1 MNAPRKLWTENETK
15 LALFLY
21 FQLPFGQ
28 LHSLNPEVQKLAS
41 ILGRTNSSVAMKL
54 CNFASL
60 DPKITESGRKGL
72 QGASAQDRRVWA
84 NFNADWTAHI
94 EEAEQVWAATEIDF
108 SVEGKML
115 RDSVLPFAFE
125 PYDGPSSARAMVE
138 RRVGQDFFRRSVLAN
153 FENTCCITGIAEPA
167 LLNASHIVP
176 WGIDLKNRH
185 NPANGLCLS
194 ATFDR
199 AFDRG
204 LLTLD
209 ESRTVLVSKSLL
221 THSNQKTRDYFLPYQ
236 GVAIIPSTR
245 FDPDPEFLHWHR
257 NKRFLDA
264 R

>member
-84 NFNADWTAHI
+84 NFNADWTAQI
-94 EEAEQVWAATEIDF
+94 EEAEQVWTATEAD
-108 SVEGKML
+108 SSAVGNKL
-115 RDSVLPFAFE
+115 RDNVSPFVFE
-125 PYDGPSSARAMVE
+125 RYDGPSTANANIE
-138 RRVGQDFFRRSVLAN
+138 RRVGQSFFRRSVLAN
-153 FENTCCITGIAEPA
+153 FDNMCCITGIAEPA

-176 WGIDLKNRH
+176 WGVDVKNRH

-209 ESRTVLVSKSLL
+209 ESRAVLISESLL
-221 THSNQKTRDYFLPYQ
+221 THSNQKTRDFFKPYH
-236 GVAIIPSTR
+236 GVAIIPSIR
-245 FDPDPEFLHWHR
+245 FDPDPASLRWHNR
-257 NKRFLDA
+257 NCFRD
-264 R
+264 

>member
-15 LALFLY
+15 MALFLY

-28 LHSLNPEVQKLAS
+28 LHYLNPEVQKLAS

-84 NFNADWTAHI
+84 AFNADWTAQI
-94 EEAEQVWAATEIDF
+94 GEAEQVWISTEVDT
-108 SVEGKML
+108 SAEGNKL
-115 RDSVLPFAFE
+115 RDNVAPFAFGRF
-125 PYDGPSSARAMVE
+125 DGPSTANANIE
-138 RRVGQDFFRRSVLAN
+138 RRVGQSFFRRSVLAN
-153 FENTCCITGIAEPA
+153 FDNMCCITGIAEPA

-176 WGIDLKNRH
+176 WGIDVKNRH

-209 ESRTVLVSKSLL
+209 ESRAVLISRSLL
-221 THSNQKTRDYFLPYQ
+221 TNSNQKTRDFFEPYH
-236 GVAIIPSTR
+236 GVAIIPSIR
-245 FDPDPEFLHWHR
+245 FDPDPASLKWHNLNCFR
-257 NKRFLDA
+257 D
-264 R
+264 